1 MIIILP
7 NDYDGLANLEKD
19 IENFDPTTGFVLEKE
34 TDIEIGLPKFRLEST
49 HDLSRPLRELG
60 LQQLFKR
67 KTDLSGISRCKDTFV
82 SNIIQ
87 KVFIEVKEDISDVED
102 KVSSAV
108 NDDLSA
114 AYKEADKQKN
124 QQFNSK

>member
-1 MIIILP
+1 MSMIIILP

-82 SNIIQ
+82 SNIISHETNYEIRQ
-87 KVFIEVKEDISDVED
+87 
-102 KVSSAV
+102 
-108 NDDLSA
+108 
-114 AYKEADKQKN
+114 
-124 QQFNSK
+124 